1 MTSVCV
7 CVCICVYLCVCV
19 SVSYQTQPITSSF
32 HPSPITLA
40 LSLITLALFHP
51 SLITHH
57 PSPLHSFTH
66 SLITRH
72 PTAPPVKKRKMI
84 TDEVSLRVP
93 LMYGWRR
100 ETTMRTITQS
110 GVRGEVVYY
119 APCGKPFRQYP
130 DIMRVSVGGGG
141 MRRRKESSRRRIEG
155 LRRRWRWRES

>member
-1 MTSVCV
+1 MYMCISVCV
-7 CVCICVYLCVCV
+7 CVCLLSNTTHHIIL
-19 SVSYQTQPITSSF
+19 SPITHHPCT
-32 HPSPITLA
+32 HPSP
-40 LSLITLALFHP
+40 ITLALFHP

-130 DIMRVSVGGGG
+130 DIMRVSVGRGG
-141 MRRRKESSRRRIEG
+141 RRKRKES
-155 LRRRWRWRES
+155 